1 MVLPLSLRRNTK
13 LDLCLRPSAFLP
25 ANFSGTGTGT
35 GTGTGNMKN
44 GSTESPQQ
52 QLTIFHN
59 GRVCVCDVTELQSNR
74 TVITNLEFGY
84 AMQARAILWVAS
96 GEMDERMSTPRSEL
110 ISPSLQSPVSSLS
123 MKRSLQRFLQKR
135 KIRIQATSPY

>member
-25 ANFSGTGTGT
+25 ATFSGTC
-35 GTGTGNMKN
+35 TGTGNMKN

-52 QLTIFHN
+52 QLTIFYN
-59 GRVCVCDVTELQSNR
+59 GRVCVCDVTELQ
-74 TVITNLEFGY
+74 
-84 AMQARAILWVAS
+84 ARAILWVAS
-96 GEMDERMSTPRSEL
+96 GEVDERMSTPGSEL
-110 ISPSLQSPVSSLS
+110 VSPSLQSPVSSLS

>member
-13 LDLCLRPSAFLP
+13 LDLCLRPSGSLP
-25 ANFSGTGTGT
+25 ANFS

-44 GSTESPQQ
+44 GSTESLQQ
-52 QLTIFHN
+52 QLTIFYN
-59 GRVCVCDVTELQSNR
+59 GRVCVCDVTEL
-74 TVITNLEFGY
+74 
-84 AMQARAILWVAS
+84 QARAILWVAS